1 MSPDGLQVNLPN
13 DQLEKLKKITATL
26 ADEDAHAFASQVR
39 WTSTARNK
47 QVAPKGDWSVW
58 LILAGRGWGKT
69 RTGAQDIA
77 GYAMSN
83 PESRCGVVAP
93 TQGDLRRV
101 CFEGSSG
108 LMSCIPKECLW
119 SGEGSAYN
127 RTAMEIKLWNGS
139 IIQGYAAIEPDR
151 LRGSQFHRVWAD
163 ELAAW
168 RYPDAYDQMMFG
180 LRLGEKPQVIITT
193 TPRPTD
199 IITGFVKREGDDVH
213 ITRGNTFENDKNLA
227 ESALKQLQERYSGT
241 RLGRQELY
249 AEILD
254 DIQGALWSYR
264 GIEKTRIKRDDLPDL
279 QRIVVAIDPA
289 VTNTEESDET
299 GIIVAGVSHNNRY
312 YVIDDVS
319 GRMSPDGWGRLAI
332 DMFYKYQA
340 DRIVAEVNN
349 GGDLVERLL
358 RNIDDTVPYT
368 PVRAS
373 RGKLV
378 RAEPI
383 AALYE
388 QEKVCHVGLF
398 RELEDQLC
406 SYSAT
411 SAKSPDRL
419 DALVWA
425 LTELSQSSGTAM
437 WRIS

>member
-1 MSPDGLQVNLPN
+1 MSPDGLSNAIPP
-13 DQLEKLKKITATL
+13 DQLEKLKKLTATF
-26 ADEDAHAFASQVR
+26 ADEEAHAFAGRVR
-39 WTSTARNK
+39 WASTARQK
-47 QVAPKGDWSVW
+47 QKAPDGDWSIW

-69 RTGAQDIA
+69 RTGAEDIVS
-77 GYAMSN
+77 YAMAT
-83 PESRCGVVAP
+83 PDMRCGVVAP

-108 LMSCIPKECLW
+108 LLSCIPKECLW
-119 SGEGSAYN
+119 QGDGSAYN

-180 LRLGEKPQVIITT
+180 LRLGQKPQVIITT
-193 TPRPTD
+193 TPRPTE
-199 IITGFVKREGDDVH
+199 IITNFVKREGKDVY

-227 ESALKQLQERYSGT
+227 ESALKQLEDRYAGT

-249 AEILD
+249 AELLD

-264 GIEKTRIKRDDLPDL
+264 GIEKSRIRHDELPE
-279 QRIVVAIDPA
+279 QARIVVAIDPA

-299 GIIVAGVSHNNRY
+299 GIIVAGKGLDNRF

-319 GRMSPDGWGRLAI
+319 DRMSPDGWGRLAV

-349 GGDLVERLL
+349 GGDLVEGLL
-358 RNIDDTVPYT
+358 RNIDNAVPYT

-388 QEKVCHVGLF
+388 QEKVSHVGMF
-398 RELEDQLC
+398 KELEDQLC
-406 SYSAT
+406 SYSAI

-425 LTELSQSSGTAM
+425 LTELSQSSGTAI